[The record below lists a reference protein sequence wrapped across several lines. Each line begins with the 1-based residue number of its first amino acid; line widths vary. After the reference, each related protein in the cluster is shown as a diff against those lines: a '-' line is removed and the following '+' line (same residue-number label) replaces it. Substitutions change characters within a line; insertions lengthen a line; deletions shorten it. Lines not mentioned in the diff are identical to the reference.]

1 MGLDESLTSLGCYKE
16 FKEEIY
22 KFFSV
27 SLEESNFEL
36 IDHPLLIPIV
46 RWKYYF
52 VLIKKIIML
61 Q

>member
-1 MGLDESLTSLGCYKE
+1 MGLDQSLTSLGCYKE

-36 IDHPLLIPIV
+36 IDHPLFIPIV
-46 RWKYYF
+46 RWNYYF
-52 VLIKKIIML
+52 VLIRKRML